1 MTLISDVNL
10 YPVSRHCLY
19 VVAIHSLFMLS
30 FSIPLGIFGSAPN
43 FYYDPVNESLA
54 RIFMVFTYPKRYF
67 LQPV

>member
-1 MTLISDVNL
+1 
-10 YPVSRHCLY
+10 
-19 VVAIHSLFMLS
+19 MLS